1 MTIRRTDLSPRRPET
16 PGLADRLDE
25 ISDWL
30 EQGKIR
36 PAQAFHLLSEAE
48 RPPITSAS
56 GATAEA
62 DEERARA
69 RRIDEIMKELQGL
82 VGLTR
87 VKRLVQEIRAFTE
100 IQQRRKKEGLPAE
113 PIVLHMVFK
122 GNPGTGKTT
131 VARIIGRVFKETG
144 VLSKG
149 HLVEVERADLVGE
162 YIGHTAQK
170 TREQLKRA
178 QGGVL
183 FIDEA
188 YSLARGGEKDF
199 GKESIDVLV
208 KAMEDQRDQLLII
221 IAGYLRE
228 MEWFMSQNPGLKSRF
243 PIQLEFPDY
252 TPFEL
257 LQIADVMLAQRQY
270 RLSPDARGMLES
282 RLSSPYL
289 LGDDNPG
296 NARQVRNLLEHAI
309 RRQALRLVNQAR
321 VTRDDLMLLL
331 ASDLFD
337 GEAGL

>member
-1 MTIRRTDLSPRRPET
+1 MATRRTDLPLRRPET
-16 PGLADRLDE
+16 PGLANRLDE
-25 ISDWL
+25 ISEWL

-48 RPPITSAS
+48 RPAVTTAS
-56 GATAEA
+56 GATAEE

-69 RRIDEIMKELQGL
+69 RRIDEIMKELHGL
-82 VGLTR
+82 VGLTK

-100 IQQRRKKEGLPAE
+100 IQQRRRKEGLAAE
-113 PIVLHMVFK
+113 PVVLHMVFK

-131 VARIIGRVFKETG
+131 VARIIGRVFKEMG

-208 KAMEDQRDQLLII
+208 KTMEDQRDQLLII

-252 TPFEL
+252 TSFEL

-270 RLSPDARGMLES
+270 RLSPDARGVLES
-282 RLSSPYL
+282 RLSRPYL
-289 LGDDNPG
+289 PGEDNPG

-309 RRQALRLVNQAR
+309 RRQAMRLVTQGR
-321 VTRDDLMLLL
+321 ITRDDLMLLM

>member
-1 MTIRRTDLSPRRPET
+1 MRRTDLPPRRPET
-16 PGLADRLDE
+16 PGLAHRLDE

-48 RPPITSAS
+48 RPPVTTTS
-56 GATAEA
+56 GATAEE

-69 RRIDEIMKELQGL
+69 RRIDEIMKELHGL

-100 IQQRRKKEGLPAE
+100 IQQRRKKEGLAAE
-113 PIVLHMVFK
+113 PVVLHMVFK

-131 VARIIGRVFKETG
+131 VARIIGRVFREMG

-208 KAMEDQRDQLLII
+208 KSMEDQRDQLLII

-228 MEWFMSQNPGLKSRF
+228 MEWFMAQNPGLKSRF

-257 LQIADVMLAQRQY
+257 VQIADVMLAQRQY

-282 RLSSPYL
+282 RLASPYL
-289 LGDDNPG
+289 PGDDNPG

-309 RRQALRLVNQAR
+309 RRQALRLVNQSR